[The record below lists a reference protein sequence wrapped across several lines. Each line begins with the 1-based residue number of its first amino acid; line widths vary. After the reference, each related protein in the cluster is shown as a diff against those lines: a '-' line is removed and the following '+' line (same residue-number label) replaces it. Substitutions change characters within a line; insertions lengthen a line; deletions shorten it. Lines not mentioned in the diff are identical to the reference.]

1 MLVKKPLMLRAGRL
15 LIVGLV
21 WRIIMPVIID
31 VEKSGGKELDGGF
44 RVSGRDVNLWIRV
57 YDTEYGRRVRLTI
70 SYNDGYRWI
79 NTPPLW
85 MDRSLLEEFIMR
97 LNKLSNTLR

>member
-1 MLVKKPLMLRAGRL
+1 
-15 LIVGLV
+15 
-21 WRIIMPVIID
+21 MPVIVD
-31 VEKSGGKELDGGF
+31 VGKSSEKELEGSF
-44 RVSGRDVNLWIRV
+44 RVSGRDVNLWVRV

-85 MDRSLLEEFIMR
+85 MDKNLLEEFIMR
-97 LNKLSNTLR
+97 LGKLSNTL